1 MLVNQ
6 LFHIAIKSANVE
18 ATRRF
23 YVDVMGMTLSKRP
36 NFDFPGYWIQATVPG
51 GFAIFHI
58 YGGHAAL
65 EPDGTIADGTGAV
78 DHLSISVNGF
88 ESSRERFKKFGLP
101 YRENKVPDAGL
112 LQLFVY
118 DPSKLLLEL
127 TYLAEAEQMPDWQ
140 IPPELQYKPIE
151 RFFDPAAYTQF
162 AG

>member
-23 YVDVMGMTLSKRP
+23 YVDVLGMTLARRP
-36 NFDFPGYWIQATVPG
+36 PFDFPGYWIQAAVPG

-65 EPDGTIADGTGAV
+65 EPDGGFATGTGV
-78 DHLSISVNGF
+78 IDHVSITVSGF
-88 ESSRERFKKFGLP
+88 EDTRRRLREFGLP
-101 YRENKVPDAGL
+101 YRENKVPGAGL
-112 LQLFVY
+112 LQLFAY
-118 DPSKLLLEL
+118 DPSRVLLEM
-127 TYLAEAEQMPDWQ
+127 TYLAEAERVPDWE
-140 IPPELQYKPIE
+140 IAPELLYRPAE
-151 RFFDPAAYTQF
+151 RFFDPEIYRQF